1 MKRFSVII
9 IFLAV
14 SLSFWAYSYK
24 VNVTSTLNLRS
35 QPSTSSEIVHKLEN
49 GDIVECH
56 VNLETSEEHFD
67 WVKVSYKGK
76 SGFLKAEYLTLV
88 KGLTTEN
95 ENTTRAKQWH
105 ELLDWEGDGYKW
117 MVYLIFGLTLIMW
130 FESKFIRQL
139 TTSFK
144 CEGSRPSK
152 KMAWINAVLLTI
164 TSCSILFYVIKMG
177 INSLWLF
184 MPTVVN
190 SWWFVVINFIIFVYV
205 LINLLVF
212 FILTINDIAETAGIS
227 INFKFGLFTWLAG
240 IISLVICG
248 IGNYNPEYVYVFI
261 AICQT
266 IQIGIILFQLG
277 SKKRY
282 LTAIT
287 LSIIYVLG
295 SVSIVILASCL
306 VFVLMVLAIL
316 AIVLLVVIRLNTA
329 PGGMLS
335 DKDGIPNPNG
345 SLTADGDYTIINTEG
360 QKTRLTHSD
369 GQIYSGSDGHTYQ
382 RTGDSFNRI

>member
-1 MKRFSVII
+1 MKRFSII
-9 IFLAV
+9 LIFLAV

-49 GDIVECH
+49 GDIVECP

-67 WVKVSYKGK
+67 WVKVRYKGK
-76 SGFLKAEYLTLV
+76 TGFLKAEYLTPV

-95 ENTTRAKQWH
+95 TVRTKQWH
-105 ELLDWEGDGYKW
+105 ELLDWKGDGYRW

-139 TTSFK
+139 TTNFK
-144 CEGSRPSK
+144 CEGDRPGK

-177 INSLWLF
+177 INSLWFF

-212 FILTINDIAETAGIS
+212 FILTINDIAETTGTS
-227 INFKFGLFTWLAG
+227 VNFKFGLFTWLAG
-240 IISLVICG
+240 IIFLVICG
-248 IGNYNPEYVYVFI
+248 IGSYNPEFSYVFI
-261 AICQT
+261 AISQV

-277 SKKRY
+277 SKKRF
-282 LTAIT
+282 LTAII
-287 LSIIYVLG
+287 LSIVYVLG

-316 AIVLLVVIRLNTA
+316 AIVLLVVMRLNAA

-345 SLTADGDYTIINTEG
+345 SPTADGDYTIINTEG
-360 QKTRLTHSD
+360 QKTRLIHSG